1 MLFQSLSNQQ
11 ITYSYTKSNYQPL
24 KYIGNVLTSMHHTG

>member
-24 KYIGNVLTSMHHTG
+24 KYIGNV